1 MGDGRPPAP
10 GPGGSSRYRS
20 SYPESSLPMQ
30 RRISLIRQSVS
41 CAAIR
46 LRENISEESQMRRL
60 VLGIA
65 VMLMACGSP
74 TVPRSAST
82 PSPGGSSSAVAA
94 VQAETGA
101 GHILDAPAS
110 GTATP
115 GAAASTQADVTG
127 TDTAASCTTSG
138 AASSPGPT
146 QIVSQ
151 AATDDTFTLTF
162 DQGVSQFEAT
172 PQASPNFT
180 ADPSGLPVVLQGS
193 AGVRIVL
200 RGLHFPGDPGGPS
213 SFMPA
218 GSLVEEIRRIGD
230 FEGVVT
236 WAVGLRTPGCASA
249 TARGS
254 TLTFRFLPLSG
265 KGTGKG

>member
-1 MGDGRPPAP
+1 
-10 GPGGSSRYRS
+10 
-20 SYPESSLPMQ
+20 
-30 RRISLIRQSVS
+30 
-41 CAAIR
+41 
-46 LRENISEESQMRRL
+46 MRRL

-65 VMLMACGSP
+65 ILILACGPPIVSK
-74 TVPRSAST
+74 SAST
-82 PSPGGSSSAVAA
+82 QSPGAGSGGALPQADTHAA
-94 VQAETGA
+94 TVVGV
-101 GHILDAPAS
+101 PAS
-110 GTATP
+110 TATP
-115 GAAASTQADVTG
+115 GAAASTQADSTVN
-127 TDTAASCTTSG
+127 AATTLCTSSG
-138 AASSPGPT
+138 VASSPGPT

-180 ADPSGLPVVLQGS
+180 ADPSGLPVVLRGS

-200 RGLHFPGDPGGPS
+200 RGLHFPGDPSGPS
-213 SFMPA
+213 SFMPG

-236 WAVGLRTPGCASA
+236 WAVGLRSPGCASV
-249 TARGS
+249 TASGS
-254 TLTFRFLPLSG
+254 TLTFRFVPLAG

>member
-1 MGDGRPPAP
+1 
-10 GPGGSSRYRS
+10 
-20 SYPESSLPMQ
+20 
-30 RRISLIRQSVS
+30 
-41 CAAIR
+41 
-46 LRENISEESQMRRL
+46 MRRL
-60 VLGIA
+60 VFGTTVL
-65 VMLMACGSP
+65 LLACGSP
-74 TVPRSAST
+74 TVPRSAATQS
-82 PSPGGSSSAVAA
+82 PSGSSTEAVARA
-94 VQAETGA
+94 DTRVATIVGA
-101 GHILDAPAS
+101 PLS
-110 GTATP
+110 TATP
-115 GAAASTQADVTG
+115 SAATP
-127 TDTAASCTTSG
+127 SCTLSG

-200 RGLHFPGDPGGPS
+200 RGLHFPGDPSGPS
-213 SFMPA
+213 SFMPGGA
-218 GSLVEEIRRIGD
+218 LVEEIRRIGD

-236 WAVGLRTPGCASA
+236 WAVGLRAPGCASV
-249 TARGS
+249 TASGS
-254 TLTFRFLPLSG
+254 TLTFRFILLSG